1 MLPFPYTTSVR
12 KVLDN
17 NQRSPL
23 RPLHKRVVSWFV
35 SYMDRLNTTVP
46 NPLYTHRALVY
57 QHHKNGPK
65 HHCGSLDFPPIRD
78 HFLANPA
85 VRQAEG
91 VAPVAGSDGC
101 HHRSEQTKGALQ
113 LGRCEILIAIPDAA
127 DASPRRRCPGGG
139 KWPPFMTP
147 RRKNQYFR
155 PNLFVPQ
162 QLTPKAYQIHGKPV
176 PGTPWWREIRIAQY
190 FPNGGSTSLV
200 SELI

>member
-1 MLPFPYTTSVR
+1 MLVPNSNTQQHGLDFQLSSAFLTPIISNTTSVR

-35 SYMDRLNTTVP
+35 SYMDRPNTTVP

-113 LGRCEILIAIPDAA
+113 LGRCEILIPHGC
-127 DASPRRRCPGGG
+127 RRCVA
-139 KWPPFMTP
+139 TTALS
-147 RRKNQYFR
+147 RR
-155 PNLFVPQ
+155 
-162 QLTPKAYQIHGKPV
+162 G
-176 PGTPWWREIRIAQY
+176 
-190 FPNGGSTSLV
+190 
-200 SELI
+200 